1 MPAASVLAPSA
12 LLAAA
17 AALGWL
23 LALVRV
29 RVARWLAAGAAWLA
43 LVVLLASW
51 GATGRATLELNLPGT
66 LAGAP
71 LALRLDAISVA
82 FGLVVLIPTALL
94 FTFQRRGSAEV
105 WVAALAASA
114 SLLASEAG
122 SLLLTA
128 VALGTCASL
137 VLVGLWQEEERPT
150 TAYLVALSA
159 AGLLLLWAGVVLE
172 VTGGT
177 SVYSAAPVT
186 ALRVPVFLLVA
197 GAALLCS
204 GLLPWPSWLPAMW
217 DRERLEAGS
226 LAIALLAPLGFLLL
240 ARAYTLGAGSWPS
253 PVLNLALAAV
263 GVVVAASAAVRAQA
277 AGSRPAFLAEAAPLG
292 GGLALLAMAL
302 GTPLGVSAAV
312 LTLAGSALVTALAP
326 LLPAGRWP
334 SAVLAT
340 AVIVGVPPALVFGG
354 RLLAIQ
360 AAVEAGDVFAFLGLA
375 GAISWLL
382 SLAAAA
388 RLPRLSDEG
397 DDERVRGRLGTYA
410 GLALAALGGLAVGVL
425 ESLLALP
432 VAAEAITTPAAA
444 VSGGYVAVVTASGGW
459 AAFTLGGPLLLLAA
473 VAAFLSR
480 SEWRRWATRPA
491 ALRPPPPPFLRLPAA
506 RVPRGRAGAASGLR
520 LPAQY
525 RSLMDLSALEAAVAA
540 SRPWLWGAITLALII
555 AVTR

>member
-23 LALVRV
+23 LELVGV
-29 RVARWLAAGAAWLA
+29 RISRWLAAAAAWLA
-43 LVVLLASW
+43 LATLLASW
-51 GATGRATLELNLPGT
+51 GATGRGTLELNLPGT

-82 FGLVVLIPTALL
+82 FGLVVLTPAALL
-94 FTFQRRGSAEV
+94 FTFQRRGPAEAG
-105 WVAALAASA
+105 VAALAASA

-128 VALGTCASL
+128 VALGSCASL
-137 VLVGLWQEEERPT
+137 VLVALWQEEERPT
-150 TAYLVALSA
+150 TAYLASLTA

-186 ALRVPVFLLVA
+186 ALRVPVFLLLA

-226 LAIALLAPLGFLLL
+226 LAIALLGPLGFLLL

-253 PVLNLALAAV
+253 PALNLALGAV
-263 GVVVAASAAVRAQA
+263 GVAVAAAAAFRAQA
-277 AGSRPAFLAEAAPLG
+277 AASRPAFLAEAVPLG
-292 GGLALLAMAL
+292 GGLALLALAL

-312 LTLAGSALVTALAP
+312 LTLAGSALVAALAP

-340 AVIVGVPPALVFGG
+340 AVIVGVPPALIFGG

-375 GAISWLL
+375 GALSWLL
-382 SLAAAA
+382 GLAAAA
-388 RLPRLSDEG
+388 RLPGLSNEG

-410 GLALAALGGLAVGVL
+410 GLALAVLGGLAVGVL
-425 ESLLALP
+425 ETLLALP
-432 VAAEAITTPAAA
+432 VAAEAIGSPAAA
-444 VSGGYVAVVTASGGW
+444 VSGGYLAVVTASGGW

-473 VAAFLSR
+473 LVTFLSR
-480 SEWRRWATRPA
+480 PAWRLWPGRPA
-491 ALRPPPPPFLRLPAA
+491 ALRPPPPPFFRLPAVRLARGRARAPSSLRLPD
-506 RVPRGRAGAASGLR
+506 
-520 LPAQY
+520 QY
-525 RSLMDLSALEAAVAA
+525 RSLMDPSALEAAVAG